1 MSSAAPPTILTLKQE
16 LIAEQVR
23 LLSQP
28 LAPSRAWR
36 AGNNASAQAAGD
48 NGGSAA
54 GATIPERAVEAAM
67 VRVNHRLHQHV
78 NRVYASAAT
87 RHVAEQLEQLYLIER
102 ERATELHPEGN
113 ELQAMGISSSTDFAD
128 AKTIS
133 ALPENWPLEKDAE
146 TYPVEVKRFAELAE
160 SLKELSVEREAL
172 LLRVRRLRALRD
184 GLAPFQAS
192 TDDTVDDNAAAAH
205 VQRHLVTK
213 NGELEQELERTRIL
227 MARVGGRV
235 ARLIQKESQNKAST
249 VGSNDED
256 SLFED
261 REDSV
266 PVALEEDARRK
277 VNDLLDR
284 F

>member
-1 MSSAAPPTILTLKQE
+1 MPANLSR
-16 LIAEQVR
+16 LIY
-23 LLSQP
+23 
-28 LAPSRAWR
+28 
-36 AGNNASAQAAGD
+36 
-48 NGGSAA
+48 GG
-54 GATIPERAVEAAM
+54 I
-67 VRVNHRLHQHV
+67 
-78 NRVYASAAT
+78 
-87 RHVAEQLEQLYLIER
+87 
-102 ERATELHPEGN
+102 
-113 ELQAMGISSSTDFAD
+113 AD

>member
-1 MSSAAPPTILTLKQE
+1 MPANLSR
-16 LIAEQVR
+16 LIYGV
-23 LLSQP
+23 
-28 LAPSRAWR
+28 
-36 AGNNASAQAAGD
+36 
-48 NGGSAA
+48 
-54 GATIPERAVEAAM
+54 I
-67 VRVNHRLHQHV
+67 
-78 NRVYASAAT
+78 
-87 RHVAEQLEQLYLIER
+87 
-102 ERATELHPEGN
+102 
-113 ELQAMGISSSTDFAD
+113 AD